1 MHLHFEPVQWI
12 VRGYK
17 TGSYEDNSE
26 FDMVFSMFKADRTRL
41 YIYAAHGKIPLDIR
55 RRLAEFVKE
64 HNIEEV
70 VFTHKG
76 KTSVYLT
83 KE

>member
-1 MHLHFEPVQWI
+1 
-12 VRGYK
+12 
-17 TGSYEDNSE
+17 
-26 FDMVFSMFKADRTRL
+26 MFKADRTRL

-64 HNIEEV
+64 HDIEEV